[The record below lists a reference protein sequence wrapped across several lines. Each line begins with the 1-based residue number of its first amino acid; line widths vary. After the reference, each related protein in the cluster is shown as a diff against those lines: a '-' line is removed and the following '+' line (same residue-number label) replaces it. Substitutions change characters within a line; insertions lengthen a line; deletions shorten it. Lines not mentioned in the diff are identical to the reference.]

1 MILVV
6 DDDATQRRTI
16 GALLTASSKA
26 WCGVGS
32 GPDALDLLRGEEG
45 KGIALVLL
53 DLAMPVM
60 TGIEVLKTLRPDFPD
75 LPVLML
81 TSNGSV
87 SNAVSAMQAGATD
100 FLIKPISS
108 ERLEVSIANA
118 LKIRSLT

>member
-16 GALLTASSKA
+16 GALLTASSRA
-26 WCGVGS
+26 WSGVGS

-45 KGIALVLL
+45 KGITLVLL

-100 FLIKPISS
+100 FLIKPI
-108 ERLEVSIANA
+108 
-118 LKIRSLT
+118 